1 MTHAMSPKSPAAR
14 AESPGP
20 ILEVEALQIAFV
32 SPDGIV
38 RAVDGVS
45 WQLQPGEML
54 GIVGE
59 SGCGKSVTA
68 MSVLRL
74 LPGPPAMVASG
85 SIRFRGEEL
94 LTASEARMR
103 ELRGNAISMIF
114 QDPMTSL
121 NPVLTIG
128 EQIAEV
134 LILHQ
139 KLGKRAAWAR
149 AVEML
154 DLVGI
159 PNPQQRIRDYPHQF
173 SGGMR
178 QRAMIAL
185 ALACN
190 PAVLIAD
197 EPTTALDVTIQAQIM
212 ELLARLRREM
222 GTAIVLITHDLGV
235 VAECCD
241 RVVVMYAGN
250 KVEEAPADTLFA
262 APAHPYTRGLLAAMP
277 DLDAPVDSAH
287 RRLAEIPGM
296 VPSLKQAA
304 LGCRFAPRCAQ
315 ADPGCHSAIPPLLPM
330 SASHGHL
337 AACFRCSETNPG
349 SPA

>member
-1 MTHAMSPKSPAAR
+1 MTDRTPLPLQ
-14 AESPGP
+14 P
-20 ILEVEALQIAFV
+20 ILEVDDLRIAFV
-32 SPDGIV
+32 SRDGIV

-45 WQLQPGEML
+45 WQLQPAEML

-68 MSVLRL
+68 MSVLKL
-74 LPGPPAMVASG
+74 LPGPPTMYASG

-139 KLGKRAAWAR
+139 NLAKRAAWNR
-149 AVEML
+149 AGEML
-154 DLVGI
+154 DIVGI
-159 PNPQQRIRDYPHQF
+159 PDPYRRLHDYPHQF

-250 KVEEAPADTLFA
+250 KVEETVADALFSR
-262 APAHPYTRGLLAAMP
+262 PCHPYTRGLLAAMP
-277 DLDAPVDSAH
+277 GIDVGADAEH

-304 LGCRFAPRCAQ
+304 IGCRFAPRCAV
-315 ADPGCHSAIPPLLPM
+315 ALERCHRTVPQLASVASAAPD
-330 SASHGHL
+330 HL
-337 AACFRCSETNPG
+337 AACFRAGEAYRGELP
-349 SPA
+349 

>member
-1 MTHAMSPKSPAAR
+1 MLLTTPTPN
-14 AESPGP
+14 PVQP
-20 ILEVEALQIAFV
+20 ILDVEDLRIAFV
-32 SPDGIV
+32 SRDGIV

-45 WQLQPGEML
+45 WQLQPAEML

-74 LPGPPAMVASG
+74 LPGPPAMYASG

-139 KLGKRAAWAR
+139 KLSKRAAWNR
-149 AVEML
+149 AGEML

-159 PNPQQRIRDYPHQF
+159 PDPLRRLRDYPHQF

-250 KVEEAPADTLFA
+250 KVEEATVDTLFSQ
-262 APAHPYTRGLLAAMP
+262 PCHPYTRGLLAAMP
-277 DLDAPVDSAH
+277 DLETPADAEH

-304 LGCRFAPRCAQ
+304 VGCRFAPRCASAQ
-315 ADPGCHSAIPPLLPM
+315 DRCHGSIPELTVVACEAPD
-330 SASHGHL
+330 HF
-337 AACFRCSETNPG
+337 AACFRAGEAYRG
-349 SPA
+349 ELA

>member
-1 MTHAMSPKSPAAR
+1 MSD
-14 AESPGP
+14 P
-20 ILEVEALQIAFV
+20 ILAVDALQIAFV

-45 WQLQPGEML
+45 WRLQPGEML

-68 MSVLRL
+68 MSILRL
-74 LPGPPAMVASG
+74 LPGPPAMFASG

-94 LTASEARMR
+94 LNASEARMR

-139 KLGKRAAWAR
+139 KLGRRAAWGR
-149 AVEML
+149 AAEML

-159 PNPQQRIRDYPHQF
+159 PDPQRRVRDYPHQF

-212 ELLARLRREM
+212 DLLGRLRRET

-241 RVVVMYAGN
+241 RVVVMYAGS
-250 KVEEAPADTLFA
+250 KVEEASAETLFA
-262 APAHPYTRGLLAAMP
+262 RPCHPYTRGLLAARP
-277 DLDAPVDSAH
+277 DLDVPVDAEN

-296 VPSLKQAA
+296 VPSLKEAA
-304 LGCRFAPRCAQ
+304 VGCRFAPRCAAAQERCRREIPALTPVDAQ
-315 ADPGCHSAIPPLLPM
+315 APAHF
-330 SASHGHL
+330 
-337 AACFRCSETNPG
+337 AACLRAGEIRRG
-349 SPA
+349 ELA

>member
-1 MTHAMSPKSPAAR
+1 MTTPHPDQSPVA
-14 AESPGP
+14 P
-20 ILEVEALQIAFV
+20 ILAVEDLCIAFV
-32 SPDGIV
+32 SRDGIV

-45 WQLQPGEML
+45 WQLRPAEML

-68 MSVLRL
+68 MSVLKL
-74 LPGPPAMVASG
+74 LPGPPAMYSSG

-103 ELRGNAISMIF
+103 QLRGNAISMIF

-139 KLGKRAAWAR
+139 NLSKRAAWNR
-149 AVEML
+149 AGEML

-159 PNPQQRIRDYPHQF
+159 PDPRQRLRDYPHQF

-178 QRAMIAL
+178 QRAMISL

-250 KVEEAPADTLFA
+250 KVEEADVSALFSR
-262 APAHPYTRGLLAAMP
+262 PCHPYTRGLLAAMP
-277 DLDAPVDSAH
+277 GLDVAADAGH

-296 VPSLKQAA
+296 LPSLKQAA
-304 LGCRFAPRCAQ
+304 VGCRFAPRCAAAQ
-315 ADPGCHSAIPPLLPM
+315 ERCHGTIPELAPVAREAPD
-330 SASHGHL
+330 HL
-337 AACFRCSETNPG
+337 AACFRAGEAYRG
-349 SPA
+349 ELA

>member
-1 MTHAMSPKSPAAR
+1 MY
-14 AESPGP
+14 
-20 ILEVEALQIAFV
+20 
-32 SPDGIV
+32 
-38 RAVDGVS
+38 
-45 WQLQPGEML
+45 
-54 GIVGE
+54 
-59 SGCGKSVTA
+59 
-68 MSVLRL
+68 
-74 LPGPPAMVASG
+74 ASG

-94 LTASEARMR
+94 LVASEARMR

-134 LILHQ
+134 LMLHQ
-139 KLGKRAAWAR
+139 DMAKRPAWAR
-149 AVEML
+149 ATEML

-159 PNPQQRIRDYPHQF
+159 PDPQRRVHEYPHQF

-185 ALACN
+185 ALACS

-212 ELLARLRREM
+212 DLLDRLRRET

-235 VAECCD
+235 VAESCD

-250 KVEEAPADTLFA
+250 KVEEAMTGELFA
-262 APAHPYTRGLLAAMP
+262 RPCHPYTRGLLGAMP
-277 DLDAPVDSAH
+277 DLDAPLAAGQ

-304 LGCRFAPRCAQ
+304 TTCRFAPRCGVAQ
-315 ADPGCHSAIPPLLPM
+315 EQCHHSVPALTTVDSAAL
-330 SASHGHL
+330 AHT
-337 AACFRCSETNPG
+337 AACFRASEIFQG
-349 SPA
+349 VLG

>member
-1 MTHAMSPKSPAAR
+1 MST
-14 AESPGP
+14 P
-20 ILEVEALQIAFV
+20 ILEIDDLRIAFA

-45 WQLQPGEML
+45 WQLNAGEML

-68 MSVLRL
+68 MSILRL
-74 LPGPPAMVASG
+74 LPGPPAMFASG
-85 SIRFRGEEL
+85 AIRFRGEDL
-94 LTASEARMR
+94 LAASEARMR
-103 ELRGNAISMIF
+103 ALRGNAISMIF

-139 KLGKRAAWAR
+139 KLSKRAAWTR
-149 AVEML
+149 AGEML

-159 PNPQQRIRDYPHQF
+159 PDPARRLTDYPHQF

-241 RVVVMYAGN
+241 RVVVMYAGT
-250 KVEEAPADTLFA
+250 KVEEARVDTLFA
-262 APAHPYTRGLLAAMP
+262 RPSHPYTRGLLAAMP
-277 DLDAPVDSAH
+277 ELDTPGDASH

-304 LGCRFAPRCAQ
+304 VGCRFAPRCAL
-315 ADPGCHSAIPPLLPM
+315 ADERCRQTIPALVP
-330 SASHGHL
+330 AAGEHADHL
-337 AACFRCSETNPG
+337 AACFRAHEPLPG
-349 SPA
+349 TVA